1 MNTFEALTN
10 YYGKYNEDGRLTSQ
24 HGKVE
29 FLTTVKYIEKYLF
42 KGARI
47 IEIGAGTGRY
57 SHYFAKQGYRVDAV
71 ELIEHNIDIFKSHM
85 ESPEPVTIRQG
96 NATDLHGFEDETYDV
111 TLLLG
116 PMYHLYE
123 EEDQIKAMSE
133 AIRVTKK
140 GGIIFTSYCN
150 SDATI
155 ISYCFG
161 RNMVHDVLANGY
173 MDTLKFK
180 PLSDP
185 SMLFQLYRKEDI
197 DRLMEKFSTER
208 LHYVGTDM
216 ATHFVSA
223 LVDEM
228 DEKTFEI
235 YLKYHFF
242 ICERPD
248 MTGATHH
255 MLDVHRKKS

>member
-10 YYGKYNEDGRLTSQ
+10 YYSNYDEQNRLSSR
-24 HGKVE
+24 HGQVE

-42 KGARI
+42 KGAKI

-57 SHYFAKQGYRVDAV
+57 SHYFAQKGYNVDAV
-71 ELIEHNIDIFKSHM
+71 ELIEHNIGIFKSHIAQH
-85 ESPEPVTIRQG
+85 ESVTITQG
-96 NATDLHGFEDETYDV
+96 NAMDLKDFKSETYDI

-116 PMYHLYE
+116 PMYHLYS
-123 EEDQIKAMSE
+123 EDEQTRAMSE
-133 AIRVTKK
+133 ALRVTKK
-140 GGIIFTSYCN
+140 GGVLFAAYCN
-150 SDATI
+150 SDASI

-161 RNMVHDVLANGY
+161 RNMIHETIANGY
-173 MDTLKFK
+173 IDTVTFK

-197 DRLMEKFSTER
+197 DRLMEKFPTKR

-216 ATHFVSA
+216 ATNFIRET
-223 LVDEM
+223 VDNM
-228 DEKTFEI
+228 DDATFNL
-235 YLKYHFF
+235 YLDYHFF

-248 MTGATHH
+248 LIGATHH
-255 MLDVHRKKS
+255 ILDISKKI